1 MNDADKLLAD
11 NPNVVD
17 GEIVK
22 PSKPSKQDDSV
33 AVLLNLEQLIKTHI
47 TRIDNL
53 KVERKKQK
61 EMIDDILINDET
73 YKQHNDKAKETAK
86 IKAATKAQILLRP
99 NVSSVADKLKNLK
112 TEAKELEMALSDYL
126 CEYERIS
133 GSNEVK
139 GEDGEVREIVY
150 VAKLVK
156 KSTHKR

>member
-1 MNDADKLLAD
+1 MAD

-22 PSKPSKQDDSV
+22 PSKPSKPDDGV

-73 YKQHNDKAKETAK
+73 YKQHNENAKKAAK
-86 IKAATKAQILLRP
+86 IKAATKAQILIRP
-99 NVSSVADKLKNLK
+99 NVSSVADKLKNLT

-126 CEYERIS
+126 REYERLS
-133 GSNEVK
+133 GSNEI
-139 GEDGEVREIVY
+139 ETDDGDVRQIVY

-156 KSTHKR
+156 KSSRLK